1 MPGRDGDPP
10 QVALRWQ
17 AHPVPANLSELA
29 RKPPGGAPG
38 GRAWEPHGRLWQLL
52 VETYGPQD
60 GAPVLARVLGAV
72 NQQGAEVVGR
82 ALERAFEA
90 GSSTLLGLIP
100 GPVREIPGMVA
111 VPPALMGYR
120 VETARTSDYDAL
132 LAGGPR

>member
-1 MPGRDGDPP
+1 M
-10 QVALRWQ
+10 A
-17 AHPVPANLSELA
+17 
-29 RKPPGGAPG
+29 
-38 GRAWEPHGRLWQLL
+38 RAWEPHGRLWQLL

-60 GAPVLARVLGAV
+60 GARVLARVLGAV

-111 VPPALMGYR
+111 VPPALMG
-120 VETARTSDYDAL
+120 VPSGDSPDF
-132 LAGGPR
+132 